1 MHLLPPLVLQGLLHT
16 ILFKGV
22 NIDGVQYFKTD
33 SLSLSLKTSDHYLIG
48 VSRKKC
54 RFIELD

>member
-1 MHLLPPLVLQGLLHT
+1 MLLLRLLVPQGLLHN

-22 NIDGVQYFKTD
+22 NIDGVQYVKTD